1 MNKYVISMVMILTT
15 ISLLA
20 QAEEINCDN
29 AMTKHQINMCSRQEV
44 QQAENEMLDYLNA
57 SKDRYSEEA
66 QVLKLLTESQ
76 AQWREYREA
85 HCDAIYQVWSGGT
98 IRGVMYNGCMLEV
111 TKNRT
116 HELWQSYLTYMDSTP
131 PVLPEPK

>member
-1 MNKYVISMVMILTT
+1 MNKYVISMAVMLTT
-15 ISLLA
+15 ISPLA
-20 QAEEINCDN
+20 QAEEINCDK
-29 AMTKHQINMCSRQEV
+29 AMTTYQINMCSRQEV

-76 AQWREYREA
+76 AQWREYRKA
-85 HCDAIYQVWSGGT
+85 HCDAIYQVWAEGT
-98 IRGVMYNGCMLEV
+98 IRGVMYNDCMFDV
-111 TKNRT
+111 TKDRT

-131 PVLPEPK
+131 PILPEPE